1 MANPLYESM
10 KGQNQPQMNFMQM
23 LQQLKSNPAQF
34 MRDMGV
40 NLPDGVDLNNPQS
53 ILSGLMQSGQISN
66 SSYQR
71 LMQMMGGGRRR

>member
-10 KGQNQPQMNFMQM
+10 KGQSQPQMNFMQM
-23 LQQLKSNPAQF
+23 LQRLKSNPAQF
-34 MRDMGV
+34 MRDRGV

-53 ILSGLMQSGQISN
+53 ILNGLMQSGQINN

>member
-34 MRDMGV
+34 MRDRGV

>member
-10 KGQNQPQMNFMQM
+10 KGQNHPQMNFMQM

-34 MRDMGV
+34 MRDRGV